1 MDKGTRGEAAV
12 HVDAS
17 PEAVYALVSD
27 VTRMGDWSPETVRC
41 VWVDGA
47 TGPAVGAKFKG
58 SNKRGIARWSTT
70 PEVVVADTGREFA
83 FVVDGTTKWSF
94 RCEPDGAGTRLVES
108 FEMLAPVPRRYVF
121 AERYIMR
128 IKDRRADLER
138 GMAETIERVKRA
150 VEGSPR
156 P

>member
-12 HVDAS
+12 HIDA
-17 PEAVYALVSD
+17 PPAEVYATVSD
-27 VTRMGDWSPETVRC
+27 VTRMGEWSPETVHC
-41 VWVDGA
+41 EWLDGA
-47 TGPAVGAKFKG
+47 TGPTVGATFKG
-58 SNKRGIARWSTT
+58 SNKRGVARWTT
-70 PEVVVADTGREFA
+70 KPRVVAAEPGREFA
-83 FVVDGTTKWSF
+83 FVVDDTTRWSF

-108 FEMLAPVPRRYVF
+108 FEMLKDVPRRYVW

-128 IKDRRADLER
+128 VKDRRADLER

-150 VEGSPR
+150 VEGQPQ